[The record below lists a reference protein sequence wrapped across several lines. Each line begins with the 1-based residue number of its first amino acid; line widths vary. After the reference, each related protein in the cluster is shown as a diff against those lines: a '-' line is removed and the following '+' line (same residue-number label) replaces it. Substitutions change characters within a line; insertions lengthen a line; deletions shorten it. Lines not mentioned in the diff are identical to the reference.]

1 MRTLG
6 GTGIKVSPYCLG
18 AMMFGAWGNPDH
30 EESIRIIHAAL
41 DAGINFV
48 DTADVYSAGESEE
61 IVGQALRGRR
71 DDVVLATK
79 AHGAMGQ
86 DVNMAGNSR
95 RWIIREV
102 ENSLRRLQTDYIDLY
117 QMHRPDPDTDIDE
130 TLSALSDLVHSGK
143 VRAIGSSTF
152 PAEQIVEAQWV
163 ADRRG
168 YVRFRCEQPP
178 YSMLVRGIEGAVLP
192 ACQKYGMGVIAWSP
206 LAGGWLTGRIRQD
219 TGVDMTRG
227 RARRLPNRF
236 DPALPGNQ
244 AKLAAVEELIK
255 IAADAGCSLTHMA
268 LGVRD
273 RESGGDLGDHRPAND
288 GAAYGP
294 AGRRERH
301 ARRRRARPDRPDRP
315 ARRDPE
321 PRRRGLAAVRARR
334 PRRPPSPPG
343 HPLGQLRPGFPG
355 SPPVKVRV
363 MWRRR
368 HGADVRSRVRPDE
381 QHRAGGMI
389 HDEPG
394 GPAQALGAEP
404 GPVAVTRHDEQVRVG
419 GGCHHGPFG
428 MILNFQPF
436 ARPPE
441 SARGRLHQVGGCLG
455 GHLIEPRAGVAPAPP
470 EQPQV
475 GAARG
480 AGRGP

>member
-1 MRTLG
+1 MRMRTLG

-30 EESIRIIHAAL
+30 EDSVRIIHAAL
-41 DAGINFV
+41 DGGINFV

-71 DDVVLATK
+71 DEVVLATK
-79 AHGAMGQ
+79 SHGSMGQ

-95 RWIIREV
+95 RWIVREV

-178 YSMLVRGIEGAVLP
+178 YSILVRGIERDVLP

-206 LAGGWLTGRIRQD
+206 LGGGWLTGRIRRD
-219 TGVDMTRG
+219 TGVDMSRG
-227 RARRLPNRF
+227 RAQRLPQRF

-244 AKLAAVEELIK
+244 AKLAAVEELVK

-268 LGVRD
+268 LAFVIGHPAVTSAIIGPRTMDQLTDLLAGASVTLDDDVLDRIDQIVAPGVT
-273 RESGGDLGDHRPAND
+273 LNPAD
-288 GAAYGP
+288 AGWQPPVLADP
-294 AGRRERH
+294 A
-301 ARRRRARPDRPDRP
+301 ARRRPPATRA
-315 ARRDPE
+315 A
-321 PRRRGLAAVRARR
+321 
-334 PRRPPSPPG
+334 S
-343 HPLGQLRPGFPG
+343 
-355 SPPVKVRV
+355 
-363 MWRRR
+363 
-368 HGADVRSRVRPDE
+368 
-381 QHRAGGMI
+381 
-389 HDEPG
+389 
-394 GPAQALGAEP
+394 
-404 GPVAVTRHDEQVRVG
+404 
-419 GGCHHGPFG
+419 
-428 MILNFQPF
+428 
-436 ARPPE
+436 
-441 SARGRLHQVGGCLG
+441 
-455 GHLIEPRAGVAPAPP
+455 
-470 EQPQV
+470 
-475 GAARG
+475 
-480 AGRGP
+480 